1 MYTTTSR
8 HFVLAAVLGAALV
21 FTAGRAHAQKK
32 DPLLGNWELDKAKST
47 FTATAAPTR
56 RLMMFSAVP
65 NGLSETITTTTAGNA
80 EVTYKLVYTAKFD
93 GKDYPADVASAF
105 DTVSMK
111 RIDGNSIERLGK
123 VKGQVVQT
131 ETYTVSPDGRT
142 LTVKQ
147 EGTNNGVP
155 FKSTQVFERAAS

>member
-1 MYTTTSR
+1 MHMTTR
-8 HFVLAAVLGAALV
+8 HAVLTAAIGAAFVL
-21 FTAGRAHAQKK
+21 TAGHAHAQRK
-32 DPLLGNWELDKAKST
+32 DPLLGNWQLDLAKST
-47 FTATAAPTR
+47 FTAAAAPAK
-56 RLMMFSAVP
+56 RLMMFTAVP
-65 NGLSETITTTTAGNA
+65 NGLTETITTTTAGNA

-105 DTVSMK
+105 NTISMR
-111 RIDGNSIERLGK
+111 RIDASSVERLGK

-131 ETYTVSPDGRT
+131 ETYTVSPDGKT

-155 FKSTQVFERAAS
+155 FKSTQVFERATS

>member
-1 MYTTTSR
+1 MHITTSR
-8 HFVLAAVLGAALV
+8 HAVLVAVLGAAV
-21 FTAGRAHAQKK
+21 IATAAQAHAQKK
-32 DPLLGNWELDKAKST
+32 DLLLGNWHLDLAKST
-47 FTATAAPTR
+47 FTAAAAPASR
-56 RLMMFSAVP
+56 SMMFSAVP
-65 NGLSETITTTTAGNA
+65 NGLSETITTTTSGNGSL
-80 EVTYKLVYTAKFD
+80 TYKLVYTAKFD

-105 DTVSMK
+105 DTVSIK
-111 RIDGNSIERLGK
+111 RIDTNNVERLGK

-155 FKSTQVFERAAS
+155 FKSTQVFERSAS